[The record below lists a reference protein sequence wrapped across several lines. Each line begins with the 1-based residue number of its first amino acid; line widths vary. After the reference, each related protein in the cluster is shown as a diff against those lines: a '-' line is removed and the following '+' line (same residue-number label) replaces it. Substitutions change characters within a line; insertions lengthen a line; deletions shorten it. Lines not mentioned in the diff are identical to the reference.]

1 MTEGIIVALITGVL
15 ALLGT
20 IITVKNSSKNTE
32 LKFKKTYSE
41 FEHKLEMTQAVTN
54 TKLDELTREV
64 REHNNYAKRVP
75 VLEEQMKVTNN
86 RLKDLE
92 NIAFKK

>member
-1 MTEGIIVALITGVL
+1 MTEGIIVAIITGVL
-15 ALLGT
+15 ALIGT
-20 IITVKNSSKNTE
+20 IITVKNSANKTDTKLEKN
-32 LKFKKTYSE
+32 YSE
-41 FEHKLEMTQAVTN
+41 FEHKLEMSQAVTN

-64 REHNNYAKRVP
+64 REHNNFAKRVP

-92 NIAFKK
+92 ENTFKK